1 MSFRLIALVYGFVA
15 IGGGLLLIVGFT
27 SIDTYVTQAQLGGG
41 GIAILFG
48 LYLVLVVSRK
58 EHYHWGTY
66 PSPTLRTLI
75 GRDARGRA
83 FRTVTTVAAISV
95 VIGAL
100 FATMLLNSGAGYSI
114 NSIRDKLGAEV
125 IVVPLGAVISRQP
138 FYTFLYN
145 ASSNY
150 VNANLADSVA
160 SVPGVKEVSPELL
173 ISQFTPSGG
182 CGGLSIEYILAVDPA
197 KNLMLRSWIPANVTR
212 ALAGNTAIL
221 GGEVP
226 PFYTLPGQGKFYGV
240 QLQQQARLPRTG
252 TFMDHVLFISFDTAN
267 NMLQWQTIQ
276 MLTMH
281 TADNSA
287 TMRQML
293 GALPLLTFQRGQ
305 VSDFSV
311 KLQNGA
317 NADQV
322 ASQIQSTLGNVR
334 ALTVNSLVK
343 SASLKLSGLLSIFS
357 YAGGLVW
364 VGSVLLVSTVTA
376 LAVNER
382 RTEIGLIRAVGGTRR
397 FINRMITAQTLL
409 LASVAGLIGIVG
421 GYVYFSTSYD
431 AIQLA
436 TGIPYILPPLGE
448 LAGLVALAFLLA
460 VVTGGV
466 ASLWPTKMANRLEP
480 YEAIRRAIR

>member
-1 MSFRLIALVYGFVA
+1 MSFRLVALTYGIVA
-15 IGGGLLLIVGFT
+15 IGGGLLLILGFT
-27 SIDTYVTQAQLGGG
+27 PADPYVTQAQLGAG
-41 GIAILFG
+41 GIAIVLG
-48 LYLVLVVSRK
+48 LYLVLVVSTR
-58 EHYHWGTY
+58 EHYHWNTY
-66 PSPTLRTLI
+66 PSPRLRTLI

-100 FATMLLNSGAGYSI
+100 FATMLLNSGAAYSI

-138 FYTFLYN
+138 LYTFLYN

-150 VNANLADSVA
+150 VDADLAQAVV

-173 ISQFTPSGG
+173 ISQFQPTGG
-182 CGGLSIEYILAVDPA
+182 CGGLSQEYILAVDPA
-197 KNLMLRSWIPANVTR
+197 KSLMLRSWLPANVTR
-212 ALAGNTAIL
+212 ALEGNTAIL

-252 TFMDHVLFISFDTAN
+252 TFMDHVLFISFDTAE
-267 NMLQWQTIQ
+267 NMLQWQTVQ
-276 MLTMH
+276 MVTMH
-281 TADNSA
+281 AAGNSPEMA
-287 TMRQML
+287 QML
-293 GALPLLTFQRGQ
+293 GPLPLLTFQRGQ

-311 KLQNGA
+311 KLQDGA

-334 ALTVNSLVK
+334 AVTVNSLVQ

-364 VGSVLLVSTVTA
+364 VGSVLLVSTVTT

-382 RTEIGLIRAVGGTRR
+382 RTEIGLIRAVGGTRG
-397 FINRMITAQTLL
+397 FIRRMITAQTLL
-409 LASVAGLIGIVG
+409 LASVAGLIGIIG
-421 GYVYFSTSYD
+421 GYVYFATSYD
-431 AIQLA
+431 SIQLA
-436 TGIPYILPPLGE
+436 TGIPFILPPLGE
-448 LAGLVALAFLLA
+448 LAGLVSLAFLFA
-460 VVTGGV
+460 VLTGGV

-480 YEAIRRAIR
+480 YEAIRRGTR

>member
-1 MSFRLIALVYGFVA
+1 MS
-15 IGGGLLLIVGFT
+15 
-27 SIDTYVTQAQLGGG
+27 QAQLGAG
-41 GIAILFG
+41 AIVILLG

-58 EHYHWGTY
+58 EHHTWSEYQ
-66 PSPTLRTLI
+66 SPRLRTLI

-95 VIGAL
+95 IIGAL
-100 FATMLLNSGAGYSI
+100 FATMLLNSGAAYSI
-114 NSIRDKLGAEV
+114 SSIRDKLGGEV
-125 IVVPLGAVISRQP
+125 IVVPVGAVISQQP
-138 FYTFLYN
+138 FYTFIYN
-145 ASSNY
+145 ASSNFLD
-150 VNANLADSVA
+150 ANLAQAVA

-173 ISQFTPSGG
+173 MSQFTPSGG
-182 CGGLSIEYILAVDPA
+182 CGGLSTEYILAVDPA
-197 KNLMLRSWIPANVTR
+197 KSLMLRSWLPVNVTR

-221 GGEVP
+221 GNEVP

-252 TFMDHVLFISFDTAN
+252 TFIDHVLFVSLDTAD
-267 NMLQWQTIQ
+267 NMLQWQTVQ

-322 ASQIQSTLGNVR
+322 ASQIHSTLGNVR

-364 VGSVLLVSTVTA
+364 VGSVLLVSTVTT

-382 RTEIGLIRAVGGTRR
+382 RTEIGLIRAVGGTRG
-397 FINRMITAQTLL
+397 FIRRMIAAQTLV
-409 LASVAGLIGIVG
+409 LASVAGLIGVIG
-421 GYVYFSTSYD
+421 GYVYFYTSSD
-431 AIQLA
+431 SIQLA
-436 TGIPYILPPLGE
+436 TGIPYVLPPLGE
-448 LAGLVALAFLLA
+448 LAGLVSFAFLFA
-460 VVTGGV
+460 VLTGGV
-466 ASLWPTKMANRLEP
+466 ASLWPTKIANRLEP
-480 YEAIRRAIR
+480 YEAIRRATR

>member
-1 MSFRLIALVYGFVA
+1 MSLKPIPLLYGIVA
-15 IGGGLLLIVGFT
+15 IGGGLLLTVGFT
-27 SIDTYVTQAQLGGG
+27 PTDPYVIQAQLGAG
-41 GIAILFG
+41 GIAILLG
-48 LYLVLVVSRK
+48 LYLVLVVSRR
-58 EHYHWGTY
+58 EHHDWSTL
-66 PSPTLRTLI
+66 PSPRLRTLI

-83 FRTVTTVAAISV
+83 FRTITTVAAISV

-100 FATMLLNSGAGYSI
+100 FATMLLNSGAAYSI
-114 NSIRDKLGAEV
+114 NTIKDKLGGEI
-125 IVVPLGAVISRQP
+125 IVVPQATVISQQP

-150 VNANLADSVA
+150 IDAALAQTLA
-160 SVPGVKEVSPELL
+160 SVYGVKEVSPQLL
-173 ISQFTPSGG
+173 ISQFSPSGG

-197 KNLMLRSWIPANVTR
+197 ANLMLRSWLPKNVTQP
-212 ALAGNTAIL
+212 LAGNTAIL
-221 GGEVP
+221 GAEVP

-240 QLQQQARLPRTG
+240 QLHQQARLPRTG

-267 NMLQWQTIQ
+267 SMLQWQTIQ

-281 TADNSA
+281 AAANSPEMA
-287 TMRQML
+287 QML
-293 GALPLLTFQRGQ
+293 GSFPPLTFQNGQ

-311 KLQNGA
+311 KLQDGA

-322 ASQIQSTLGNVR
+322 ASQIESTLSNVR

-364 VGSVLLVSTVTA
+364 VGSVLLVSTVTT

-397 FINRMITAQTLL
+397 FISRMITAQALL
-409 LASVAGLIGIVG
+409 LATVAGLIGIIG
-421 GYVYFSTSYD
+421 GYIYFSTSYN

-466 ASLWPTKMANRLEP
+466 ASLWPTKIANRLEP
-480 YEAIRRAIR
+480 YEAIRRGTR